1 MILLYTSIK
10 FFITKLLGLWLFN
23 KVHDINSGYLIKSII
38 VRILEIS
45 VIILKIYYLCVT
57 NENKRSIILQ
67 IIFTINTV
75 TNHFI
80 NLIHVYSQYRYRNL
94 WKLLIL
100 YKTRKTKFSD
110 LVLILNFLLLLTA
123 TVGSSINLKIN
134 FNSNHL
140 VMVIVDLLASQIIH
154 FSSNLTM
161 YQFCV
166 FMENLIINLQ
176 EMNKEMKLI
185 KKQLHL
191 KLYVQLLI
199 RKHNEIINQARIVNN
214 VFSLH
219 NLLLGIS
226 STTGFIANLYHVCI
240 TIDRFDAVVL
250 FTLIVRILFIVY
262 YLGNIQVVVFCC
274 EKFGNQVN

>member
-1 MILLYTSIK
+1 
-10 FFITKLLGLWLFN
+10 
-23 KVHDINSGYLIKSII
+23 
-38 VRILEIS
+38 
-45 VIILKIYYLCVT
+45 
-57 NENKRSIILQ
+57 
-67 IIFTINTV
+67 
-75 TNHFI
+75 
-80 NLIHVYSQYRYRNL
+80 
-94 WKLLIL
+94 
-100 YKTRKTKFSD
+100 
-110 LVLILNFLLLLTA
+110 
-123 TVGSSINLKIN
+123 
-134 FNSNHL
+134 
-140 VMVIVDLLASQIIH
+140 MVIVDLLASQIIH

-274 EKFGNQVN
+274 EKFGNQIDLFNDRLCRLTTERAFQGNQEDNDLQFYASQKRNVKFSAAGYFSLGYPLITTDEIFNEQLFQLTVERVLLGNQDDDLWFYVSRKRNVKFTAAGFFNLGYPLITSIISSTITLVAVLVQFTF